1 MSKKMWNKIFKSKS
15 QKSQPLGKINK
26 RHSRG
31 IYEEYQQLND
41 LLAGEKAQLNFN
53 QNEKENDHGN
63 GCGNANGN
71 ANINVFEQQPQQSS
85 FNSLQLSEA
94 QQQHHQQLQQ
104 QQQQQLSTFSRVRNT
119 FSLKRNKKQPT
130 NAKSSESDTPS
141 SVGAASKIDE
151 IATAATVTAAT
162 AATSAILTNQSHCNQ
177 LQRVL
182 IVVNKI
188 DVATNSP
195 TNHHLHANPTKPTAS
210 AIKST
215 INATTDLDAEDTIR
229 GTDDDPLPPP
239 PPPLTSG
246 LPVPVPEHVPIQSS
260 DLTPCPCCSR
270 TFNLSALRK
279 HVVICEKSSK
289 KRKVF
294 DSSRQRREG
303 TSLSTYV
310 LPKNFGLPN
319 AERNPGVSPSSQNRE
334 AAPEPV
340 SSPLPVRRKS
350 QTEMVRSTA
359 RASLRKAASTLSNN
373 SGDSAPLA
381 TAPVAAATPSPAAA
395 PPAPRER
402 SLAKRIKAPAC
413 DRCPHCD
420 RSFNPKAFDRHVEW
434 CKEKAI
440 QATMKSGNSQ
450 ETSKAKERLE
460 ARKQYRPPNLKTKR
474 SLARDKYSGHHEEVL
489 EAGDMSA
496 PKPNMMSL
504 SMTSSVHSDNNQM
517 VKVRGEPSRGTT
529 QVTNNQMSLYR
540 PNDEDPPSS
549 PPPRERISHRSK
561 RKPSEACSEIDETM
575 DRLRRVEPQAL
586 KPARSRKSGSRRDKL
601 EMGDKEI
608 SLPNLPQVTM
618 TFDELNG
625 LIKRKGGT
633 PICNVQL
640 DDQEIARLAA
650 KTSHTSIPLVRQA
663 RRRLRNRE
671 NPNLEL
677 RALEQDAVLPNNVE
691 FASLDSSL
699 VPLHR
704 KQREATFSVSED
716 ESPRAEIQIK
726 LESTTMRTLCRPK
739 KRSGAGFTGALS
751 SSEPMRALP
760 MPQLKQSLEAINQS
774 IGKVSLPRLELGN
787 EIKEQE
793 AYDQDEETSE
803 LDFDDD
809 LEKDDTRV
817 VVEEPLSEEE
827 EEIVAAVEE
836 PVMTL
841 PPLIK
846 QGNNVSRRLVLL
858 EQDENGTMYIKTA
871 PNGKRRLKSGL
882 GDKYDPFL
890 SAKRQLEE
898 LCSPNTP
905 PPQEEVVPTPN
916 KPKTPLTATPFAAP
930 SISMTTSL
938 TSSGLGS
945 RPAQVTPKV
954 QPVSNFRRT
963 SSLRG
968 PRRTPLLPS
977 RPLFATNYRPTIQRG
992 LSDEGPISTN
1002 FLKPEEY
1009 DEMPVRAAC
1018 GNDFHS
1024 PRVVRRDTSASNR
1037 KQMMKLP
1044 VGGVSTETDTSSPQP
1059 TRSVAKTDSLA
1070 VFLKYE
1076 HELEQ
1081 LNAKAAAATELAT
1094 QLTSKDLKDKS
1105 NNLSKQNSAKSLAQ
1119 STPTTTTQ
1127 LPPLT
1132 PVAPTPQS
1140 PTVVKENSS
1149 YPPIVTPLRLE
1160 PINKPVTP
1168 IKLESIFGPRREIGL
1183 GSGLGS
1189 TTGSV
1194 AGDYIDPKLINACDN
1209 LHVNS
1214 GVSSDASST
1223 PQQLSQ
1229 SRSRSSS
1236 QSTIVHERRQSGEA
1250 RNLLKRKMRLGRN
1263 QFLYDASPEDAGDAS
1278 SGCSADDEANRSSIE
1293 FDEQCWQQQQKQ
1305 LLANPLPM
1313 VMPMVHGHSNMPTFD
1328 DFDFEEFLSSFEN
1341 ENDDEQF
1348 PLFKDCR
1355 EFLLNRSTS
1364 RQRSFQK
1371 ATSTP
1376 QPTATQQQQQQ
1387 QHHQNHQSNNNNK
1400 SKDVHAHRSDSN
1412 MSGNTD
1418 VSSQHE
1424 EIEKQSRQAE
1434 TEKQS
1439 RQAEIEKQSRLA
1451 EMEKQSRLTE
1461 LEMQTR
1467 LAEMEKQSRLV
1478 ELETQS
1484 RLAELEKRAAAEDQQ
1499 KREIFN
1505 RNSAD
1510 DQQKRE
1516 IFISIETEANA
1527 QGKSPISPD
1536 SLRHMVGNSQT
1547 PIDVLHIENGNE
1559 PEHAKFSK
1567 ISDTE
1572 DVGEEL
1578 GDRPSQLSSNRL
1590 VPSSSS
1596 CVLAPNVQLNNAK
1609 NLIQKMQSDFRQLGE
1624 EAGASMRRT
1633 LIANGGRSEEQQQIR
1648 DPEPN
1653 GQQQHTFQQQP
1664 LQHQQVEGSSPP
1676 TPSPSA
1682 DSDELSS
1689 LDSYTMLSRGTGS
1702 KISTDSAYGSNS
1714 PFSLSRQRSSE
1725 LQLMRPHTAS
1735 AKLASNLSDA
1745 STQAQI
1751 KYGTLKARQRL
1762 FANNGS
1768 SIINNNGS
1776 GDGAESSSSGSENS
1790 LEVQQNQQHQ
1800 QHQQLTSNYNYQQQQ
1815 QHQAQSPPAY
1825 NSNTINNNTSVLMT
1839 PSTSQH
1845 SLFSRQ
1851 HSSTSSMS
1859 SSMKMSKFCH
1869 ECGAKFIIEH
1879 AKFCMEC
1886 GVRRMVL

>member
-15 QKSQPLGKINK
+15 QKPQPLGKINK

-63 GCGNANGN
+63 GCGNGNGN
-71 ANINVFEQQPQQSS
+71 GNINVFEQQPQQSS

-94 QQQHHQQLQQ
+94 QQQHHQQQQQ

-151 IATAATVTAAT
+151 IATAATIT
-162 AATSAILTNQSHCNQ
+162 AATSILTNQSHANQ

-195 TNHHLHANPTKPTAS
+195 TNHHLHSNPTKPTAS

-215 INATTDLDAEDTIR
+215 INATTDLDAEDSIR

-246 LPVPVPEHVPIQSS
+246 LSVPVPEHAPLESS

-279 HVVICEKSSK
+279 HIVICEKSTK

-319 AERNPGVSPSSQNRE
+319 AERNPGVSPSCPNRE

-359 RASLRKAASTLSNN
+359 RASLRKTASTLSNN

-517 VKVRGEPSRGTT
+517 VKVRGEPSRGST
-529 QVTNNQMSLYR
+529 QVTNNQVSLYR
-540 PNDEDPPSS
+540 PSDEDPPSS
-549 PPPRERISHRSK
+549 PPPKERISRRSK
-561 RKPSEACSEIDETM
+561 RKPSETCSEIDETM

-586 KPARSRKSGSRRDKL
+586 KPGRNRKSGSRRDKL

-608 SLPNLPQVTM
+608 SLPSLPQVTM

-625 LIKRKGGT
+625 LIKHKGGT

-640 DDQEIARLAA
+640 DEQEIARLAS

-677 RALEQDAVLPNNVE
+677 RALDQDAVLPNNVE

-704 KQREATFSVSED
+704 KQRDAFSVSED

-739 KRSGAGFTGALS
+739 KRSGPGFAGALS

-803 LDFDDD
+803 LDFDDE
-809 LEKDDTRV
+809 LEEDDSRL

-827 EEIVAAVEE
+827 DEIVAPVEK

-841 PPLIK
+841 PPLNK
-846 QGNNVSRRLVLL
+846 QASNVSRRLVLL

-871 PNGKRRLKSGL
+871 PNAKRRLKSGL

-905 PPQEEVVPTPN
+905 PPEEEVVLTTN

-945 RPAQVTPKV
+945 RPVQVTPKV

-1044 VGGVSTETDTSSPQP
+1044 VGGPTTEADAASPQP

-1105 NNLSKQNSAKSLAQ
+1105 NNLSKQNSAKSLGQ

-1160 PINKPVTP
+1160 PITKPVTP

-1236 QSTIVHERRQSGEA
+1236 QSTITHERRQSGEA

-1387 QHHQNHQSNNNNK
+1387 HYNHQSNNNNK

-1412 MSGNTD
+1412 ISGNTD
-1418 VSSQHE
+1418 
-1424 EIEKQSRQAE
+1424 
-1434 TEKQS
+1434 
-1439 RQAEIEKQSRLA
+1439 
-1451 EMEKQSRLTE
+1451 
-1461 LEMQTR
+1461 
-1467 LAEMEKQSRLV
+1467 
-1478 ELETQS
+1478 LETQS

-1572 DVGEEL
+1572 DVGEEP

-1633 LIANGGRSEEQQQIR
+1633 LIANSGRSEEQQQIR

-1664 LQHQQVEGSSPP
+1664 LQHQHQVEGSSPP

-1702 KISTDSAYGSNS
+1702 KISTDSAYGSSNS

-1725 LQLMRPHTAS
+1725 LQPPRPQGLMRPHTAS

-1762 FANNGS
+1762 FSNNGS
-1768 SIINNNGS
+1768 SVNNNNGS

-1790 LEVQQNQQHQ
+1790 LEVQQNQQQ
-1800 QHQQLTSNYNYQQQQ
+1800 QQQQLTSNYNYQQQQ
-1815 QHQAQSPPAY
+1815 QHQAQSQSQSQPAY
-1825 NSNTINNNTSVLMT
+1825 TTNTINNNTSVLMT

-1845 SLFSRQ
+1845 SLLSRQ

>member
-130 NAKSSESDTPS
+130 NA
-141 SVGAASKIDE
+141 
-151 IATAATVTAAT
+151 
-162 AATSAILTNQSHCNQ
+162 
-177 LQRVL
+177 
-182 IVVNKI
+182 
-188 DVATNSP
+188 
-195 TNHHLHANPTKPTAS
+195 
-210 AIKST
+210 KST

-1412 MSGNTD
+1412 
-1418 VSSQHE
+1418 
-1424 EIEKQSRQAE
+1424 I
-1434 TEKQS
+1434 
-1439 RQAEIEKQSRLA
+1439 
-1451 EMEKQSRLTE
+1451 
-1461 LEMQTR
+1461 
-1467 LAEMEKQSRLV
+1467 RLV